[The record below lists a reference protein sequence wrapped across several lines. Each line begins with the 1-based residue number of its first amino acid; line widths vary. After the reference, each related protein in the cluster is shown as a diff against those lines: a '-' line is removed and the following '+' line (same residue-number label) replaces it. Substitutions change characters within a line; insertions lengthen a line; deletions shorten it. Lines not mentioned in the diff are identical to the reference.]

1 MPSFPL
7 YSHPDLQL
15 AQVRGFAQASVKQE
29 RFTPLQRCL
38 KTWEPAIALCI
49 EPLRAWCRAAAG
61 GTGQQAQ

>member
-49 EPLRAWCRAAAG
+49 EPLIAWCRVAAG